1 MEIPFSSSVLCSSVC
16 SVFGSASGASPHGA
30 REEGQKARILEARRR
45 LDARVRVEPRRTR
58 SCGGPCVFGRESA
71 REAVRG
77 AVDDD
82 PFGESPL
89 EKPLEPAGRLGE
101 RDGVLGESGREMEG
115 LSRKQDT
122 KSFEVCVRHVTVDL
136 EGREG
141 ACGGG
146 RGDGPENV
154 RFVCVDDGG
163 LIEDGAHEEDAGRAC
178 DALDVGVGADAG
190 LGDEAPDGDD
200 TPRLPCLAIL
210 RPAPAAASAVIVET
224 LIVPAPSPPVP
235 TISPTSK
242 ADFGKGLA
250 ARSIAAAA
258 PRISSSV
265 SPFIFRAV
273 RRDASSG
280 SLMLPAKTSV
290 KRVSVSA
297 ALRGCMR

>member
-82 PFGESPL
+82 PFDESPL

-122 KSFEVCVRHVTVDL
+122 KSFASVTSPWIW
-136 EGREG
+136 
-141 ACGGG
+141 
-146 RGDGPENV
+146 RGV
-154 RFVCVDDGG
+154 K
-163 LIEDGAHEEDAGRAC
+163 
-178 DALDVGVGADAG
+178 
-190 LGDEAPDGDD
+190 
-200 TPRLPCLAIL
+200 
-210 RPAPAAASAVIVET
+210 APAAAGEAM
-224 LIVPAPSPPVP
+224 ARR
-235 TISPTSK
+235 TSV
-242 ADFGKGLA
+242 
-250 ARSIAAAA
+250 
-258 PRISSSV
+258 SSV
-265 SPFIFRAV
+265 STTAVTGIVRPRAFV
-273 RRDASSG
+273 RSLISFERTASPSG
-280 SLMLPAKTSV
+280 VTALGERFASTTPAAEKPS
-290 KRVSVSA
+290 SA
-297 ALRGCMR
+297 ALVASSARVMPQTFISPKTSLLTASETSSA

>member
-1 MEIPFSSSVLCSSVC
+1 MC

-154 RFVCVDDGG
+154 RFVCVDDGRDGHREAEG
-163 LIEDGAHEEDAGRAC
+163 LRAFLDLIREDRESFGC
-178 DALDVGVGADAG
+178 D
-190 LGDEAPDGDD
+190 
-200 TPRLPCLAIL
+200 
-210 RPAPAAASAVIVET
+210 
-224 LIVPAPSPPVP
+224 
-235 TISPTSK
+235 
-242 ADFGKGLA
+242 
-250 ARSIAAAA
+250 RS
-258 PRISSSV
+258 
-265 SPFIFRAV
+265 
-273 RRDASSG
+273 G
-280 SLMLPAKTSV
+280 
-290 KRVSVSA
+290 
-297 ALRGCMR
+297 